1 MLSLIPLIAIVAHV
15 AGPQAQAVQYF
26 QASYQGSNV
35 RLEWR
40 MNQNAAQAIFEVWRK
55 KASEDTYYKLGE
67 VTGNGSESYTYIDD
81 NLYKNS
87 DTHQAA
93 LSYKLVVRTAQGS
106 ETYVAGIERNPTAVQ
121 RSWGSIKVMFR

>member
-1 MLSLIPLIAIVAHV
+1 MLSLFTLTAIVAQM
-15 AGPQAQAVQYF
+15 AGPQAQAVQFF

-40 MNQNAAQAIFEVWRK
+40 MAQNSAQATFEVWRK
-55 KASEDTYYKLGE
+55 KASEDTYYKLTD
-67 VTGNGSESYTYIDD
+67 VSGNGGESYVYIDD

-87 DTHQAA
+87 DTQQAA
-93 LSYKLVVRTAQGS
+93 LSYKLVVRTGQGS
-106 ETYVAGIERNPTAVQ
+106 ESYMAGIERNPTAVQ